1 MINKGQD
8 YLPWDVISI
17 MSMLLYACMTK
28 TNLNVALYG
37 VSCICIKYTHI
48 FHSLLKQLRQWSM

>member
-1 MINKGQD
+1 MNNKGQD

-28 TNLNVALYG
+28 TNLNIALYG
-37 VSCICIKYTHI
+37 VSCICIKHTHI
-48 FHSLLKQLRQWSM
+48 FHSSLKQLR